1 MGYPGMNAGVGAGL
15 NEASRDILNMWMMNK
30 RIQATRD
37 AAAAAKIRAEASSRM
52 ADAYT
57 AKMNRDS
64 RLSAFADPNAWG
76 GAPATP
82 GGQKALG
89 PSTPANQRATAAAL
103 VTEDMPGEA
112 PPPPPPSQGAVPSPP
127 AQRGMAEARPHAMAY
142 SVPRPAPPPME
153 PQESPYQGA
162 AQLVAPPSE
171 PEYIDAGRTPRYAED
186 E

>member
-89 PSTPANQRATAAAL
+89 PSTPENQRATAAAL
-103 VTEDMPGEA
+103 VNEEMPGDA